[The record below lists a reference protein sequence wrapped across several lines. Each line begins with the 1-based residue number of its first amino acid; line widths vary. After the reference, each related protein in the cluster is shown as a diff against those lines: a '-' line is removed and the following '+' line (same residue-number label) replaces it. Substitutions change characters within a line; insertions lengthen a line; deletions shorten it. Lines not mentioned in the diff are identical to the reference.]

1 MQYLSRAC
9 HQIKTV
15 SILSL
20 QNEET
25 FSRMTT
31 TLLCM
36 VQNPHQGDVV
46 AEKQLQ
52 GSQSLQE
59 KFWAST
65 SLVLLQETWILRR
78 TVYQQEVRW
87 LQSSKGERRARQ
99 IFPSENQAK
108 LLEVCSPY
116 CSPDKS
122 ANFVCS
128 ACLCNLCVYWMTT
141 DFIKLGLQE
150 KQRLYFTFLL
160 LPLLFKSS
168 DYGCVSGC
176 VGSCLASL
184 TCCVFCRRELVLK

>member
-1 MQYLSRAC
+1 
-9 HQIKTV
+9 
-15 SILSL
+15 
-20 QNEET
+20 
-25 FSRMTT
+25 MTT
-31 TLLCM
+31 KLLCL
-36 VQNPHQGDVV
+36 VQNTHQGEVV

-65 SLVLLQETWILRR
+65 SLVLLQETCILKGA
-78 TVYQQEVRW
+78 VYQQKVRW
-87 LQSSKGERRARQ
+87 LQSSKGKRRAGQ
-99 IFPSENQAK
+99 VFTSENQAK

-116 CSPDKS
+116 CSPGKS
-122 ANFVCS
+122 ANFACS

-168 DYGCVSGC
+168 DYCCVSGC

-184 TCCVFCRRELVLK
+184 TCCVFCRREQVLK